1 MSPLVRFGN
10 ALGAGGLALVLAF
23 AFALQ
28 FLLNELPCPLCQ
40 LQRVAIVLC
49 GFGFVLNLRLGPQPA
64 HYGLVL
70 IAALFGLAVSG
81 RQVLLHVV
89 PGSGSYGSAVFG
101 LHLYSWGVLLFLAV
115 IAGVAVLMVL
125 SGSGRFDHIRSDV
138 QAAAQF
144 AGLPR
149 LMSTLLI
156 LMTLANA
163 VSAFAQCGP
172 IECIDDPKGYWIAKY
187 LPSFMR

>member
-1 MSPLVRFGN
+1 VSPLVRFGN
-10 ALGAGGLALVLAF
+10 ALGAGGLALVLAT
-23 AFALQ
+23 AFAMQFVLQ
-28 FLLNELPCPLCQ
+28 ELPCPLCQ
-40 LQRVAIVLC
+40 LQRIAIALC
-49 GFGFVLNLRLGPQPA
+49 GVGFILNLRLGPQPA

-89 PGSGSYGSAVFG
+89 PGSGSYGSAVLG
-101 LHLYSWGVLLFLAV
+101 MHLYSWSVLLFLGV
-115 IAGVAVLMVL
+115 TAGVAMLLVL
-125 SGSGRFDHIRSDV
+125 SGSGRFDHIRSDA

-144 AGLPR
+144 TGFAR

-172 IECIDDPKGYWIAKY
+172 IECPDDPTGYWISNY

>member
-64 HYGLVL
+64 YYGLVL
-70 IAALFGLAVSG
+70 IAALLGLAVSG

-101 LHLYSWGVLLFLAV
+101 MHLYSWAVLLFLAV

-144 AGLPR
+144 TGFAR
-149 LMSTLLI
+149 LMSSLLI

-163 VSAFAQCGP
+163 ISAFAQRGP